1 MTLLLSSHVPGLY
14 VEDHSVS
21 VPVDWRGVDPHDQKQ
36 VDAAI
41 SKGSLSF
48 FYRVVTSPANQNRD
62 DLPLLV
68 FFQGGPG
75 GKSPRPLNPSSD
87 GWIGEAIKHFRVIL
101 PDQRGTGRSSAVT
114 PRVIE
119 RIGAEGFEGVT
130 GARGQADY
138 LHRFFADSI
147 VRDMEYMRVHE
158 FGGRRW
164 VSEGQS
170 YGGFITLSY
179 LSTFPEAFVACFTTG
194 GIASLPADAD
204 TLYAHTFNKLMMKM
218 RIFYDRYPQDKK
230 ILADIADR
238 FSQGDVR
245 LPNGDPATVERLQNL
260 GSGFGMKPG
269 FERVHWLLD
278 DAFDGDGHL
287 TPGFLQGLQTMTG
300 SAGDELYWTLQEG
313 IYQDGGESGTTTPT
327 NWAAQRECR
336 RHPQMSTDARPLML
350 TGEMA
355 FPWMFEQDSAL
366 RPFRAAE
373 ELLQEDSHWSK
384 VYDLDR
390 LAANTV
396 PVQAAVYQEDMY
408 VPCELSLKT
417 LEGLGSSHAWVTNEF
432 QHDGVHG
439 DVVFR
444 HLLREASERGDLAE
458 ISL

>member
-1 MTLLLSSHVPGLY
+1 MAFLLSSHVPGLF
-14 VEDHSVS
+14 VEDHVLP
-21 VPVDWRGVDPHDQKQ
+21 VPIDWRGVDPHDQKQ
-36 VDAAI
+36 VDSALE
-41 SKGSLSF
+41 KGRIDF
-48 FYRVVTSPANQNRD
+48 FYRVVTSPANQHRD

-75 GKSPRPLNPSSD
+75 GQSPRPLSPGSD
-87 GWIGEAIKHFRVIL
+87 GWIAEAIKHFRVIL
-101 PDQRGTGRSSAVT
+101 PDQRGTGRSSAVSS
-114 PRVIE
+114 RVIE
-119 RIGAEGFEGVT
+119 RIGDEGFEGVT

-147 VRDMEYMRVHE
+147 VRDMEYLRVHD
-158 FGGRRW
+158 FGGRQW

-179 LSTFPEAFVACFTTG
+179 LSTFPQAFIACFTTG

-204 TLYAHTFNKLMMKM
+204 TLYAHTFRKLMMKM
-218 RIFYDRYPQDKK
+218 RTFYGRYPQDKK

-238 FSQGDVR
+238 LSEDDVR
-245 LPNGDPATVERLQNL
+245 LPNGDKATVQRLQNL

-278 DAFDGDGHL
+278 TAFDGDGNL
-287 TPGFLQGLQTMTG
+287 SLGFLQGLQDMTG

-313 IYQDGGESGTTTPT
+313 IYQDGGQSGTTTPT
-327 NWAAQRECR
+327 NWAAARECAK
-336 RHPQMSTDARPLML
+336 HPQMAASSRPLML

-355 FPWMFEQDSAL
+355 FPWMFEQESSLTA
-366 RPFRAAE
+366 FRGAE
-373 ELLQEDSHWSK
+373 ELLQSDTHWGH

-390 LAANTV
+390 LRRNTV

-408 VPCELSLKT
+408 VPSELSLKT
-417 LEGLGSSHAWVTNEF
+417 LDGLGNSHAWVTNEF

-439 DVVFR
+439 TAVFR
-444 HLLREASERGDLAE
+444 HLLDEASSRGDLAS
-458 ISL
+458 IGL